1 TTSAT
6 STTSTAPTT
15 TTSPPSTPTT
25 TTPPTSSTLASLPQ
39 ASPQADPP
47 GPKFECTG
55 AESFLTHG
63 KQGSSSSNSAQ
74 GPAELFSSTLEP
86 GRLEF
91 TQVGPKFNGLY
102 NAMGFDPNYETT
114 QGGYLFLIGWV
125 WNTSNTLKGALLQM
139 GSDGIPFNTGT
150 ITG

>member
-1 TTSAT
+1 
-6 STTSTAPTT
+6 
-15 TTSPPSTPTT
+15 
-25 TTPPTSSTLASLPQ
+25 
-39 ASPQADPP
+39 
-47 GPKFECTG
+47 
-55 AESFLTHG
+55 ESFLTHG

-74 GPAELFSSTLEP
+74 GPAELFSSTFEP

-125 WNTSNTLKGALLQM
+125 WNPSNTLQGALLQM

-150 ITG
+150 ITGLRVPEILGLLGANTQFGYTSGAFDAREKLSATEKNPNFGEYYVTGFVNQ